1 MRKGRRKRGD
11 FAVASADAFEEP
23 DKEMLTGFLGTDY
36 TEFTDR

>member
-23 DKEMLTGFLGTDY
+23 DKEMLTGFFRHGLHGIHG
-36 TEFTDR
+36 